1 VAQGISLAMRKRIT
15 KASITGIILLISLF
29 VVVLL
34 WRSTGNI
41 QTLLA
46 TWYSDTQLVAWAGVV
61 VNLAIVGIALFL
73 NVLLDK
79 FRQPRFGVTCGE
91 ARPWQ
96 VEKKADEVGD
106 LQLLH
111 VRLQVQ
117 NVGRSYEEACE
128 VRVEQVFRLFSV
140 KEMKPEPINDH
151 DPRPLKWVGRDTKPI
166 TLNAGAFD
174 FADLGVRHPDLLEH
188 FRLDFADRGHLDL
201 WLNEKDL
208 AGFRIVGTV
217 YGKRAKP
224 KPFVFDL
231 SWKPFEFGPIL
242 VKES

>member
-1 VAQGISLAMRKRIT
+1 MAQGISLAMRQRII
-15 KASITGIILLISLF
+15 KASITGIILLISLL

-34 WRSTGNI
+34 WRSTANI
-41 QTLLA
+41 QTLLV
-46 TWYSDTQLVAWAGVV
+46 TWYSDDRLVKWVGVV
-61 VNLAIVGIALFL
+61 VNLAVVGIALFL
-73 NVLLDK
+73 NVLLDQ
-79 FRQPRFGVTCGE
+79 FHQPRFDLTCGD

-96 VEKKADEVGD
+96 VEKKSYRLGG

-117 NVGRSYEEACE
+117 NVGRSYEGACE
-128 VRVEQVFRLFSV
+128 VRVEQVFRLFSA
-140 KEMKPEPINDH
+140 KEMKPEPIHEH

-174 FADLGVRHPDLLEH
+174 FVDLGIRHPDSLEN

-201 WLNEKDL
+201 WLNEKDV

-217 YGKRAKP
+217 YGMRAKP
-224 KPFVFDL
+224 KSFAFDL
-231 SWKPFEFGPIL
+231 SWKSYEFGPIL
-242 VKES
+242 LKEL

>member
-1 VAQGISLAMRKRIT
+1 MRQRIT
-15 KASITGIILLISLF
+15 SVLKTAVILLMGLL
-29 VVVLL
+29 VL
-34 WRSTGNI
+34 I
-41 QTLLA
+41 LLYLSVGDIRIRIT

-61 VNLAIVGIALFL
+61 VNLAVVGIALFL

-79 FRQPRFGVTCGE
+79 FRRPRFRVTCGE

-128 VRVEQVFRLFSV
+128 VRVEQVFRLFLA
-140 KEMKPEPINDH
+140 KEMKPETINEH
-151 DPRPLKWVGRDTKPI
+151 DPRPLKWVGRDTKPT
-166 TLNAGAFD
+166 TLNTGAFD
-174 FADLGVRHPDLLEH
+174 FADLGVRHPDSLEH

-201 WLNEKDL
+201 WINEKDV

-224 KPFVFDL
+224 KSFAFDL
-231 SWKPFEFGPIL
+231 SWKSFEFGHIL

>member
-1 VAQGISLAMRKRIT
+1 MRQRISGILKAAVILVMGLLVLILLYLSVGNIRTRIT
-15 KASITGIILLISLF
+15 
-29 VVVLL
+29 
-34 WRSTGNI
+34 
-41 QTLLA
+41 

-61 VNLAIVGIALFL
+61 VNLAVVGMALFL

-117 NVGRSYEEACE
+117 NVGRSYEGACE
-128 VRVEQVFRLFSV
+128 VRVEQVFRLFSA
-140 KEMKPEPINDH
+140 KEMKPEPINEH
-151 DPRPLKWVGRDTKPI
+151 DPRPLKWVGRDTKPA

-174 FADLGVRHPDLLEH
+174 FVDLGVRHPESPEN

-201 WLNEKDL
+201 WLNEKDV

-217 YGKRAKP
+217 YGQRAKP
-224 KPFVFDL
+224 KPFAFDL
-231 SWKPFEFGPIL
+231 SWKSSEFGPIL
-242 VKES
+242 VKEL